1 MLSVCAISD
10 LHGYLPEVEPCD
22 LVLICGDIV
31 PLSAQ
36 GSSRYTSRW
45 YKRAFKTW
53 AESLPCDK
61 VIFIAGNHELHFP
74 NHYEYY
80 KKMFPNN
87 SKVTYL
93 CHEEYT
99 YLGSDGKEYR
109 IFGTPYCKEFGNW
122 AFMLPDRKLNEVFLD
137 IPSNLD
143 ILITHDQPYNY
154 GDVLLQEDCPW
165 ATGEHIGNVA
175 LATAILAKAP
185 RYQFNG
191 HLHSCD
197 HNEIIINE
205 KTIHYNVSLKDE
217 SYQPVYEPLYLEIDK

>member
-1 MLSVCAISD
+1 MSD
-10 LHGYLPEVEPCD
+10 LHGYLPEINPCE

-45 YKRAFKTW
+45 YERAFKTW

-93 CHEEYT
+93 YHEEYT

-109 IFGTPYCKEFGNW
+109 IFGTPYCQEFGNW
-122 AFMLPDRKLNEVFLD
+122 AFMLLD
-137 IPSNLD
+137 SELREKYSEIPENLD
-143 ILITHDQPYNY
+143 ILLTHDQCYGY
-154 GDVLLQEDCPW
+154 GDILLQKDCPW
-165 ATGEHIGNVA
+165 ATGEHIGNKPLTEAV
-175 LATAILAKAP
+175 LEKQPKYLFTA
-185 RYQFNG
+185 
-191 HLHSCD
+191 HLHSVD
-197 HNEIIINE
+197 HNCVMINQT
-205 KTIHYNVSLKDE
+205 KRYNVSLKDE
-217 SYQPVYEPLYLEIDK
+217 SYQAVYSPLYLEIDK

>member
-1 MLSVCAISD
+1 MSD
-10 LHGYLPEVEPCD
+10 LHGYLPEINACE

-109 IFGTPYCKEFGNW
+109 IFGTPYCQEFGNW
-122 AFMLPDRKLNEVFLD
+122 AFMLLD
-137 IPSNLD
+137 SELREKYSEIPENLD
-143 ILITHDQPYNY
+143 ILLTHDQCYGY
-154 GDVLLQEDCPW
+154 GDILLQKDCPW
-165 ATGEHIGNVA
+165 ATGEHIGNKPLTEAV
-175 LATAILAKAP
+175 LEKQPKYLFTA
-185 RYQFNG
+185 
-191 HLHSCD
+191 HLHSVD
-197 HNEIIINE
+197 HNCVMINQT
-205 KTIHYNVSLKDE
+205 KRYNVSLKDE
-217 SYQPVYEPLYLEIDK
+217 SYQAVYSPLYLEIDK

>member
-1 MLSVCAISD
+1 MLSICAISD
-10 LHGYLPEVEPCD
+10 LHGYLPKLEPCE

-36 GSSRYTSRW
+36 GSTRYTSRW

-61 VIFIAGNHELHFP
+61 VIFIAGNHELYFP

-109 IFGTPYCKEFGNW
+109 IFGTPYCREFGNW
-122 AFMLPDRKLNEVFLD
+122 AFMLLD
-137 IPSNLD
+137 SELREKYSEIPENLD
-143 ILITHDQPYNY
+143 ILLTHDAPY
-154 GDVLLQEDCPW
+154 GVSDVLLQKECKW
-165 ATGEHIGNVA
+165 ATGEHIGNVP
-175 LATAILAKAP
+175 LREAILEKQP
-185 RYQFNG
+185 KIHVFG
-191 HLHSCD
+191 HLHSVSKEFNTLGSTKVRNCSIKD
-197 HNEIIINE
+197 EF
-205 KTIHYNVSLKDE
+205 YNVA
-217 SYQPVYEPLYLEIDK
+217 YPLTYFTI

>member
-1 MLSVCAISD
+1 MIRVCAISD

-109 IFGTPYCKEFGNW
+109 IFGTPYCQIFGTW
-122 AFMLPDRKLNEVFLD
+122 AFMLPDPELEERYSE
-137 IPSNLD
+137 IPENLD
-143 ILITHDQPYNY
+143 ILITHDQPYGY
-154 GDVLLQEDCPW
+154 GDVLLQKDCPW
-165 ATGEHIGNVA
+165 ANGKHIGNKM
-175 LATAILAKAP
+175 LMEAISKKMP

-191 HLHSCD
+191 HLHSCS
-197 HNEIIINE
+197 HNKIMIED
-205 KTIHYNVSLKDE
+205 TIHYNVSLKDE

>member
-1 MLSVCAISD
+1 MIKICAMSD
-10 LHGYLPEVEPCD
+10 LHGYLPEINPCE

-36 GSSRYTSRW
+36 GSSRHTSRW
-45 YKRAFKTW
+45 YERAFKTW

-61 VIFIAGNHELHFP
+61 VIFIAGNHELRFP

-93 CHEEYT
+93 CHEGYI
-99 YLGSDGKEYR
+99 YKGPDGKEYS
-109 IFGTPYCKEFGNW
+109 IFGTPYCQEFGNW
-122 AFMLPDRKLNEVFLD
+122 AFMLTNEELPDKYED
-137 IPSNLD
+137 IPHRVD
-143 ILITHDQPYNY
+143 ILMTHDQPYY
-154 GDVLLQEDCPW
+154 FGDVLLQEDCPW
-165 ATGEHIGNVA
+165 ANGGHIGNKA
-175 LATAILAKAP
+175 LLEFIQKKRP

-191 HLHSCD
+191 HLHSCSHD
-197 HNEIIINE
+197 KIMIED
-205 KTIHYNVSLKDE
+205 TIHYNVSLKDE

>member
-1 MLSVCAISD
+1 MLYVCAMSD
-10 LHGYLPEVEPCD
+10 LHGYLPPVEPCE

-45 YKRAFKTW
+45 YERAFKTW

-93 CHEEYT
+93 CHEEYI
-99 YLGSDGKEYR
+99 YKGPDGKEYS

-122 AFMLPDRKLNEVFLD
+122 AFMLPDPELEERYSE
-137 IPSNLD
+137 IPENLD
-143 ILITHDQPYNY
+143 ILITHDAPY
-154 GDVLLQEDCPW
+154 GVSDVLLQKECKW
-165 ATGEHIGNVA
+165 ATGEHIGNVP
-175 LATAILAKAP
+175 LRNAIIQKCP
-185 RYQFNG
+185 KYVFHG
-191 HLHSCD
+191 HLHSTSHEFELLENSKVVNC
-197 HNEIIINE
+197 
-205 KTIHYNVSLKDE
+205 SLKDE
-217 SYQPVYEPLYLEIDK
+217 FYNVLYKPIIVDL

>member
-1 MLSVCAISD
+1 MSD
-10 LHGYLPEVEPCD
+10 LHGYLPEINPCE

-45 YKRAFKTW
+45 YERAFKTW

-93 CHEEYT
+93 CHEEYI
-99 YLGSDGKEYR
+99 YKGLDGKEYS
-109 IFGTPYCKEFGNW
+109 IFGTPYCQVFGNW
-122 AFMLPDRKLNEVFLD
+122 AFMLSDPELEERYSEILE
-137 IPSNLD
+137 NLD
-143 ILITHDQPYNY
+143 ILITHDAPY
-154 GDVLLQEDCPW
+154 GVSDVLLQKECKW
-165 ATGEHIGNVA
+165 ATGEHIGNVP
-175 LATAILAKAP
+175 LRNAIIQKCP
-185 RYQFNG
+185 KYVFHG
-191 HLHSCD
+191 HLHSTSHEFELLENSKVVNC
-197 HNEIIINE
+197 
-205 KTIHYNVSLKDE
+205 SLKDE
-217 SYQPVYEPLYLEIDK
+217 FYNVLYKPIIIDL

>member
-1 MLSVCAISD
+1 MSD
-10 LHGYLPEVEPCD
+10 LHGYLPEINACE

-109 IFGTPYCKEFGNW
+109 IFGTPYCQEFGNW
-122 AFMLPDRKLNEVFLD
+122 AFMLLD
-137 IPSNLD
+137 SELREKYPEIPENLD
-143 ILITHDQPYNY
+143 ILLTHDQCYGY
-154 GDVLLQEDCPW
+154 GDILLQKDCPW
-165 ATGEHIGNVA
+165 ATGEHIGNKPLTEAV
-175 LATAILAKAP
+175 LEKQPKYLFTA
-185 RYQFNG
+185 
-191 HLHSCD
+191 HLHSVD
-197 HNEIIINE
+197 HNCVMINQT
-205 KTIHYNVSLKDE
+205 KRYNVSLKDE
-217 SYQPVYEPLYLEIDK
+217 SYQAVYSPLYLEIDK